1 MLKKMN
7 EQEKRQANGGSV
19 AALMNMRWISIVPY
33 PVPIVP
39 WRLGQRL
46 GQMIANRRK

>member
-19 AALMNMRWISIVPY
+19 AALIIAGMAIAGPFADGAWN
-33 PVPIVP
+33 
-39 WRLGQRL
+39 LGQKL
-46 GQMIANRRK
+46 GQMIVNRRK

>member
-19 AALMNMRWISIVPY
+19 AALIIAVLAIAALYANAAWNIGQG
-33 PVPIVP
+33 
-39 WRLGQRL
+39 LGQA
-46 GQMIANRRK
+46 IVNRRK

>member
-19 AALMNMRWISIVPY
+19 AALIIAGMAIAAPY
-33 PVPIVP
+33 ANVAWNI
-39 WRLGQRL
+39 
-46 GQMIANRRK
+46 GQMIVNRRK

>member
-19 AALMNMRWISIVPY
+19 AKLTITGAVNIAWNICQAIV
-33 PVPIVP
+33 
-39 WRLGQRL
+39 
-46 GQMIANRRK
+46 NRRK